1 MSLFAISVRRFSIL
15 FYAVMTL
22 AGLGALLVLG
32 LFFIAVRDLPQ
43 VPDPLGRII
52 ETPPTEIFAASG
64 ERLMI
69 IGGREVVP
77 LNRISPFFIKAMI
90 ATEDHRFWEHHG
102 LDKLRTLKAL
112 WITLFEPGRI
122 QGASTITQQLAKNLF
137 FSYRRTYIRKFRE
150 LLVALQIET
159 RYSKREILEAYLNQI
174 PFGVGA
180 YGIEQAARSFFG
192 KPALELNL
200 AESALL
206 AGLPKSPTRYNPY
219 RYFEQAK
226 KRQRLVLAR
235 MRAVGYATPE
245 ETETAFQAPLQLM
258 SQRAG
263 SSKRSYFLDLVLN
276 DLEERYGPEVVYH
289 GGLKVST
296 TLDPQQQAWAIESL
310 QNGLNKLDRLM
321 GIADIDNAGDT
332 QSLSHPQGALAAIEC
347 NSGAV
352 KALVGGRDYSE
363 TEFNRAVE
371 SNRLPGSGFKP
382 FLYYAAFEKLSLTPA
397 NVFVDK
403 QITIPVVG
411 ASDWTPKNFGREHEG
426 PMILKRALMKSV
438 NAVAAQLVERTGP
451 DAVID
456 VARRSGIKSPLTSVY
471 SVALGTS
478 GVSPLEMATAFS
490 TFATGGIRQ
499 EPFWIRRVED
509 PLGRVLEEHIVRG
522 QRSLDAGISYQV
534 VDMLRGVLTTG
545 TGRVVRRMGF
555 DLPAAGKTGTS
566 DDFRDAWFTGFTPT
580 LSVSVWVGHDR
591 GMSMRDVN
599 GIGITGGRGA
609 APIWTEFMI
618 KATNGE
624 PAREFTIPSDIHFET
639 VDPVSGETAVQMTS
653 NGVKVALRSGQIAAA
668 LSDQSATNKAD
679 RRAIQATDEPATM
692 KAGRPSTKKAGKSG
706 AIQSE
711 PSIFE
716 KADQSATN
724 KADKSTITEEDLPPE

>member
-1 MSLFAISVRRFSIL
+1 MSLFAVSVRRFSTL
-15 FYAVMTL
+15 FYAGMTL
-22 AGLGALLVLG
+22 AGLGALLAVG
-32 LFFIAVRDLPQ
+32 LLFMAVRDLPQ
-43 VPDPLGRII
+43 VPEPLSRII
-52 ETPPTEIFAASG
+52 ETQPTEIFAATG

-77 LNRISPFFIKAMI
+77 LNRISPFFIQAVI

-137 FSYRRTYIRKFRE
+137 FSYRRTYLRKFRE

-180 YGIEQAARSFFG
+180 YGIERAARSFFG

-200 AESALL
+200 AESSLL

-219 RYFEQAK
+219 RYFERAK
-226 KRQRLVLAR
+226 KRQQLVLAR
-235 MRAVGYATPE
+235 MSAVGYTTVAE
-245 ETETAFQAPLQLM
+245 AEAAYQAPLQLM
-258 SQRAG
+258 PHPAG
-263 SSKRSYFLDLVLN
+263 TPKGSYFLDLVLN

-296 TLDPQQQAWAIESL
+296 TLDPEQQAWAIESL
-310 QNGLNKLDRLM
+310 QSGLVKLDQLM
-321 GIADIDNAGDT
+321 GIVDEDQTGDAK
-332 QSLSHPQGALAAIEC
+332 SLSHPQGALVAVEC

-363 TEFNRAVE
+363 TEFNRAIGN
-371 SNRLPGSGFKP
+371 NRLPGSGFKP

-397 NVFVDK
+397 NVFVDRR
-403 QITIPVVG
+403 ITIPVVG
-411 ASDWTPKNFGREHEG
+411 ASDWKPQNFGREHEG

-438 NAVAAQLVERTGP
+438 NAIAAQLVERVGP
-451 DAVID
+451 DALID
-456 VARRSGIKSPLTSVY
+456 VARRSGIKSPLKPVY
-471 SVALGTS
+471 SLALGTS
-478 GVSPLEMATAFS
+478 GVSPLEMAAAFS
-490 TFATGGIRQ
+490 TLATGGIRH
-499 EPFWIRRVED
+499 EPFWISRVED
-509 PLGRVLEEHIVRG
+509 PLGRVLEEQIVRG
-522 QRSLDAGISYQV
+522 QRSLDASIGFQV
-534 VDMLRGVLTTG
+534 IDMMRGVLTNG
-545 TGRVVRRMGF
+545 TGKVVRRLGF

-580 LSVSVWVGHDR
+580 LSVSVWVGYDR

-599 GIGITGGRGA
+599 KIGITGGRGA
-609 APIWTEFMI
+609 APIWADFMI

-624 PAREFTIPSDIHFET
+624 PPREFTVPSDIHFET
-639 VDPVSGETAVQMTS
+639 VDAVSGETAGEWTS
-653 NGVKVALRSGQIAAA
+653 NRVKVALRS
-668 LSDQSATNKAD
+668 DQVAGAIPEQP
-679 RRAIQATDEPATM
+679 AIQAADA
-692 KAGRPSTKKAGKSG
+692 PSTMKAGKSG
-706 AIQSE
+706 TVKPKQSNL
-711 PSIFE
+711 E
-716 KADQSATN
+716 KADQPAVEETGKSATN
-724 KADKSTITEEDLPPE
+724 KEDRSTITEEDLPPD